1 MQPDYNRRMAN
12 TVGTAQPLRSGILV
26 TGGAGYIGSHTV
38 LQLRERG
45 ERVVVL
51 DDLSTGFRQAVLDTP
66 LVLGDVADTAL
77 VSRVLREHDVDTVL
91 HFAAALS
98 VPESVR
104 DPLKYY
110 GNNTAGTRA
119 LLAAC
124 TAHGVS
130 QLVFSSTAAV
140 YGIPDGGRAGEDH
153 PTRPINPYGRSKLVT
168 EWMLRDV
175 EAATGATC
183 ALPLRHVALR
193 YFNVAGAE
201 GSGRIGQSRRD
212 AFHLVH
218 VAAEHVVGQRD
229 HVAIFGTDYPTPDGT
244 AVRDYLHVED
254 LARAHLDALDYLR
267 RGGESTTLN
276 VGYGH
281 GYSVREVLAAVAR
294 AAGQPL
300 TLREGPRRAG
310 DPPELVSEASAIRR
324 VLGWQPQRDD
334 LDLIVR
340 SAIDWER
347 KLPRLGWR

>member
-1 MQPDYNRRMAN
+1 MIK
-12 TVGTAQPLRSGILV
+12 GILV

-51 DDLSTGFRQAVLDTP
+51 DDLSTGFRQAVLDAP
-66 LVLGDVADTAL
+66 LVVGDVADSAL
-77 VSRVLREHDVDTVL
+77 VGRVLREHEVDTVL

-104 DPLKYY
+104 DPLKYFR
-110 GNNTAGTRA
+110 NNTAGTCA

-124 TAHGVS
+124 DAHGVS
-130 QLVFSSTAAV
+130 QFVFSSTAAV

-153 PTRPINPYGRSKLVT
+153 PTRPINPYGRSKLVS
-168 EWMLRDV
+168 EWMLRDL
-175 EAATGATC
+175 AATS
-183 ALPLRHVALR
+183 PMRHVALR

-201 GSGRIGQSRRD
+201 GTGRIGQARRD

-218 VAAEHVVGQRD
+218 VAAEHVTGKRD

-254 LARAHLDALDYLR
+254 LARAHLDALDHLR

-276 VGYGH
+276 VGYSH
-281 GYSVREVLAAVAR
+281 GYSVCEVLAAVAR
-294 AAGQPL
+294 AAGKPL
-300 TLREGPRRAG
+300 VLREGPRRAG

-340 SAIDWER
+340 SAIEWER
-347 KLPRLGWR
+347 RLPGLGWR

>member
-51 DDLSTGFRQAVLDTP
+51 DDLSTGFRQAVLDAP
-66 LVLGDVADTAL
+66 LVIGDVADTAL
-77 VSRVLREHDVDTVL
+77 VSRVLREYDVDTVL

-153 PTRPINPYGRSKLVT
+153 PTRPINPYGRSKLAS
-168 EWMLRDV
+168 EWMLQDLS
-175 EAATGATC
+175 ASS
-183 ALPLRHVALR
+183 PLRHVALR

-244 AVRDYLHVED
+244 AIRDYLHVED
-254 LARAHLDALDYLR
+254 LARAHLDALDHLR
-267 RGGESTTLN
+267 RGGESGTFN

-281 GYSVREVLAAVAR
+281 GYSVREVLAAVSR
-294 AAGQPL
+294 AAGRPL

-310 DPPELVSEASAIRR
+310 DPPELVAEAGEIRR
-324 VLGWQPQRDD
+324 VLGWQPQLDD

-347 KLPRLGWR
+347 KLPGLGWR